1 VGLHGSFVCSW
12 VDVNV
17 VDGSVTLVLDNS
29 IAGGDSEEVFTL
41 FGLERLHLIGLDGE
55 FGGDF
60 ILLLL
65 VFKFIEDG
73 ALLDVSV
80 IEEHVKG

>member
-1 VGLHGSFVCSW
+1 MGLHGSFVCSW

-17 VDGSVTLVLDNS
+17 VDGSITLVLDNS

-41 FGLERLHLIGLDGE
+41 FGLERLHLIWLDGE

>member
-1 VGLHGSFVCSW
+1 MGLHGSFVCSW

-17 VDGSVTLVLDNS
+17 VDGSVTLVLDNP
-29 IAGGDSEEVFTL
+29 IAGGHSEEVFTL

>member
-1 VGLHGSFVCSW
+1 MILHYSVTSSNSEEAIAVLGVEGLH
-12 VDVNV
+12 
-17 VDGSVTLVLDNS
+17 LVW
-29 IAGGDSEEVFTL
+29 
-41 FGLERLHLIGLDGE
+41 LDGE

-73 ALLDVSV
+73 ALLDVSI